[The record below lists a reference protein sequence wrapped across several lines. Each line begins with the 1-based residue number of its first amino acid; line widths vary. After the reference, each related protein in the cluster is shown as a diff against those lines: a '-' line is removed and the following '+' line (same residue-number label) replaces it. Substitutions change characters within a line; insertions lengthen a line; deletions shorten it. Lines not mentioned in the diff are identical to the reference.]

1 MSKTSVKQPA
11 SSSLLLRLPPDLL
24 MRFRSLVPARQR
36 TGVIALLVQY
46 EVERRELELEKVAR
60 LVEADDALNDEM
72 SAWDSTI
79 EDGIEEHVPTYDEA
93 R

>member
-1 MSKTSVKQPA
+1 
-11 SSSLLLRLPPDLL
+11 
-24 MRFRSLVPARQR
+24 MRFRSLVPSRQR
-36 TGVIALLVQY
+36 TGVIALLVQN
-46 EVERRELELEKVAR
+46 EVERREGELEKVAR

-72 SAWDSTI
+72 SAWDITI